1 MLRAETRGHNSQ
13 RALLKQ
19 VSPGLQRIFLRAK
32 RKPAPSTQAVR
43 SRSLTGAG
51 GFGSEGR
58 ERKVVV
64 GEMVLAEAGRC
75 AGPFGRRGIARLWG
89 PIASGFLSGKVFGR
103 RGIARLC
110 VGELI
115 YKKMRVSGW

>member
-1 MLRAETRGHNSQ
+1 MCHNSLRSDKWHMSSNAFSGEPRGSQ
-13 RALLKQ
+13 LPSPRRSGPGVLPALG
-19 VSPGLQRIFLRAK
+19 VC
-32 RKPAPSTQAVR
+32 
-43 SRSLTGAG
+43 
-51 GFGSEGR
+51 GSEGR
-58 ERKVVV
+58 ERKVVE
-64 GEMVLAEAGRC
+64 GEVVLAEAGRC
-75 AGPFGRRGIARLWG
+75 AGPFGLRGIARLWG